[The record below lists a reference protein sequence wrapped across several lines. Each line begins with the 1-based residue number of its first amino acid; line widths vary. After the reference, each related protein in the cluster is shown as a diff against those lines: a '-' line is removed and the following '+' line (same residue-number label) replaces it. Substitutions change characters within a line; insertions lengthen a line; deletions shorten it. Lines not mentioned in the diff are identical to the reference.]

1 MSEDASLLIE
11 KLNKTYDQ
19 LHHEKEQLFWTTKMG
34 ISDDF
39 DSFNKAEEKLMAFTQ
54 NIDNLEACRKAL
66 PHSKDDAAVTL
77 KGWISFFATN
87 VMENKEAIQLNKD
100 IIKMESNLARARKGM
115 QLGYTDPST
124 GEHISCSSVEL
135 SLKLASDSN
144 PDIRKAAFEG
154 LRSIETFVLDNGFL
168 DIIKARNQMA
178 RLLGYLDFYSYKL
191 DKTEGINM
199 GTLFSWL
206 DTIETKTRDAGKR
219 LVSELVKDNG
229 EEAVTP
235 WNFRYYTQGQV
246 IKDLDPYM
254 PFSKSVQRW
263 GQSFSAMGVS
273 FEGAK
278 LQLDLIDRKGKYE
291 NGFCHAPVAPYRK
304 DDGTLIRAEVN
315 FTSNAVPK
323 QMGSGYNALQTL
335 FHEGGHAAH
344 FSNIFMGA
352 PCFSQEFAPS
362 SVAMAETQ
370 SMFFD
375 SLLSDSD
382 WLSRY
387 AGVPWEVIENKIKKT
402 HPLRAVAIRQMLI
415 VPFVE
420 RAIYCLPDEELS
432 TEKVMNICRNL
443 EKQLSFIE
451 ASPRPTLAIP
461 HLLEMESSAY
471 YHGYILAQC
480 AVEQTRKFFFK
491 RDGHII
497 DNPKIGP
504 ELASYYWRK
513 GNSELFV
520 DFVKSLTNESFSV
533 EDLVDVV
540 SKSVEDTLNEQKE
553 RLEFIEGIPRSSGP
567 LDLNLHIQLVHG
579 SEHIAST
586 DTQSF
591 EEAAREFETWLER
604 TFKEA
609 T

>member
-1 MSEDASLLIE
+1 MIENASQLIE
-11 KLNKTYDQ
+11 KLNETYDQ
-19 LHHEKEQLFWTTKMG
+19 LHNEKEQLFWTTKMG

-39 DSFNKAEEKLMAFTQ
+39 DSFNKAEEKLMSFTQ
-54 NIDNLEACRKAL
+54 SIDNLEACRKAL
-66 PHSKDDAAVTL
+66 PHSTGDAAVTL
-77 KGWISFFATN
+77 KGWISFFETN
-87 VMENKEAIQLNKD
+87 VMENEEAIQLNKD
-100 IIKMESNLARARKGM
+100 IIKMESSLAKARKDM
-115 QLGYTDPST
+115 KLGYKDPET
-124 GEHISCSSVEL
+124 GKHIACSSVGL

-144 PDIRKAAFEG
+144 EKIRRAAFDG
-154 LRSIETFVLDNGFL
+154 LRSIEAFVLDHGFL
-168 DIIKARNQMA
+168 DIIKARNKMA
-178 RLLGYLDFYSYKL
+178 RLLGYSDFYSYKL
-191 DKTEGINM
+191 DKTEGISM

-206 DTIETKTRDAGKR
+206 DTLEEKTRDACKS
-219 LVSELVKDNG
+219 VVDELIESHG
-229 EEAVTP
+229 EVGASP
-235 WNFRYYTQGQV
+235 WNFRYNTQGQV

-304 DDGTLIRAEVN
+304 DDGSFIRAEVN

-382 WLSRY
+382 WLNRY
-387 AGVPWEVIENKIKKT
+387 AGVPWNVIEKKIKMT
-402 HPLRAVAIRQMLI
+402 HPLRVVAIRQMLI

-432 TEKVMNICRNL
+432 SEKVMNICRNL

-513 GNSELFV
+513 GNSEPFV
-520 DFVKSLTNESFSV
+520 DFIKSLTKEPFSV
-533 EDLVDVV
+533 EPLVDVV
-540 SKSVEDTLNEQKE
+540 SKTVESTLDEQKG

-567 LDLNLHIQLVHG
+567 LDLDLHLQLVHG
-579 SEHIAST
+579 SERISST
-586 DTQSF
+586 EKLSF
-591 EEAAREFETWLER
+591 EEAAREFESWLDK
-604 TFKEA
+604 TFKEGE
-609 T
+609 